1 MLQSPHDP
9 NTFGITLND
18 QEGFFPPGLLFGL
31 LYAWYLNNAYGQT
44 MEYEMSLLPWSPK
57 KLMPY
62 QLEERTRKQ
71 ALIKFFRNVVFLH
84 RDE

>member
-1 MLQSPHDP
+1 
-9 NTFGITLND
+9 
-18 QEGFFPPGLLFGL
+18 
-31 LYAWYLNNAYGQT
+31 
-44 MEYEMSLLPWSPK
+44 MEYEMSLLHWSPK